1 MNIFF
6 GFLATLFCFTALKEF
21 GAVDANGA
29 SRKYLQKEKRGV
41 TAEEEQG
48 VEEVVQDMKVLAQE
62 ATGHERHTDKRPG
75 GLVGLLKRGADT
87 SMFRY
92 RKSQVEEGE
101 EEEEKRIPESPLV
114 AKRPEVETKR
124 PGGLVGLLK
133 KSSES
138 EVETKRPGGLV
149 GLPKRAPE
157 HERSEVETKR
167 PGGLVGLLKR
177 PPESEGETKRP
188 GGLVGLL
195 KRSPDLEMEDKR
207 SGGLIGLL
215 KRSALDKRPA
225 PKGKTRQP
233 MKRAAPKGK
242 TRQPMKRAAPKGK
255 ARQPMKRAAPKGKTR
270 QPMKRAAPKGKT
282 RQPMKRATPKGKT
295 RQPMKRA
302 APKGKTRQP
311 MKKFDPGFAGK
322 RSPHERV
329 TAEEPITKML

>member
-1 MNIFF
+1 M
-6 GFLATLFCFTALKEF
+6 G
-21 GAVDANGA
+21 
-29 SRKYLQKEKRGV
+29 
-41 TAEEEQG
+41 G

-62 ATGHERHTDKRPG
+62 ATGHER
-75 GLVGLLKRGADT
+75 
-87 SMFRY
+87 S
-92 RKSQVEEGE
+92 
-101 EEEEKRIPESPLV
+101 
-114 AKRPEVETKR
+114 EVDTKR

-138 EVETKRPGGLV
+138 ED
-149 GLPKRAPE
+149 
-157 HERSEVETKR
+157 
-167 PGGLVGLLKR
+167 
-177 PPESEGETKRP
+177 ETKRP

-195 KRSPDLEMEDKR
+195 KRSHDLEMEDKR

-242 TRQPMKRAAPKGK
+242 TRQPMKRAAPKD
-255 ARQPMKRAAPKGKTR
+255 
-270 QPMKRAAPKGKT
+270 
-282 RQPMKRATPKGKT
+282 
-295 RQPMKRA
+295 
-302 APKGKTRQP
+302 KTRQP